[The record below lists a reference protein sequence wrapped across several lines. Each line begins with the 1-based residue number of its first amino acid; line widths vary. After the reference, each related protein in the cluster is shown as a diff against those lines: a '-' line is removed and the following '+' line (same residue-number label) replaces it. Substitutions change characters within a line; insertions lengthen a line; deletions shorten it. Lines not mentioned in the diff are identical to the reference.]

1 MSRARFSYIASPPTV
16 YHAGRTLPL
25 RKRQARLLIAL
36 LGADLVTVSDLLAVG
51 SCRATISPG
60 STPES
65 NTIVDS
71 LSFATKSRL
80 GWAGG
85 RPKRRPAGGGI
96 GAGSAAG
103 RLVAAAVSSSN
114 NAAS

>member
-51 SCRATISPG
+51 
-60 STPES
+60 
-65 NTIVDS
+65 V
-71 LSFATKSRL
+71 K
-80 GWAGG
+80 
-85 RPKRRPAGGGI
+85 
-96 GAGSAAG
+96 
-103 RLVAAAVSSSN
+103 
-114 NAAS
+114 NAASLRAHLCVVRKHLPPGVRLVNEYAKGYRLIFG